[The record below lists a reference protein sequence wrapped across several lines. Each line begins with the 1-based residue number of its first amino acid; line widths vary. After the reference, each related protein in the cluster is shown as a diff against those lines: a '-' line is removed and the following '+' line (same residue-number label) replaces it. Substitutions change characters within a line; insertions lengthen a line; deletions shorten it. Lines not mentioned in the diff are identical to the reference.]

1 MNSTGTRKNKHLWC
15 VCDSAPEGHW
25 VSTQGQPQVHPNA
38 LKDGYA
44 VSSAKKKYT
53 PEGKAAAEA
62 KKGAKRKPAAAASS
76 SSTGSTLAE
85 ADLRIAK
92 ANINDLHTQ
101 LAEVVSQRDELHLQ
115 LHKSMDLGNQ
125 ELSKAARTA
134 NETANAHAKQLRT
147 TKATTGEAIAKMK
160 TMRQHAHGFAEL
172 MLPHAVREQAPDHFS
187 CWASFSGLLDDD
199 QIKEAFGKP
208 KSKSASSAA
217 VYNIDEFN
225 SFAGPAA
232 MNSPAPNVA
241 YNLTVAKVKA
251 SERPADY
258 EPLEPVEPAKVTYKG
273 KGKAPA
279 NAKKRARDDDGDR
292 DGEDDDD
299 DDEEMD
305 ERRRVL
311 GTGLRSPFRTSG
323 GRSRPPPRF
332 PDPLPAAAPVRA
344 RTERA
349 ERTSTSGCAR
359 TVLFVAKRTK
369 FFMCK
374 MTFSIFQEP

>member
-1 MNSTGTRKNKHLWC
+1 MNSTNKRKNKHLWC
-15 VCDSAPEGHW
+15 VCDSAPAGHW

-44 VSSAKKKYT
+44 VSSTKKKYT

-62 KKGAKRKPAAAASS
+62 KKGAKRKPAASS

-92 ANINDLHTQ
+92 ANINDLQTQ

-187 CWASFSGLLDDD
+187 CWASFSGLLDDT
-199 QIKEAFGKP
+199 QIKEAFDKP
-208 KSKSASSAA
+208 KSKSYSSAA
-217 VYNIDEFN
+217 VDNISEF
-225 SFAGPAA
+225 SDVVQA
-232 MNSPAPNVA
+232 
-241 YNLTVAKVKA
+241 
-251 SERPADY
+251 
-258 EPLEPVEPAKVTYKG
+258 
-273 KGKAPA
+273 
-279 NAKKRARDDDGDR
+279 
-292 DGEDDDD
+292 
-299 DDEEMD
+299 
-305 ERRRVL
+305 
-311 GTGLRSPFRTSG
+311 SPFYTVVSAAGSRFCWKECRWRACVRGSY
-323 GRSRPPPRF
+323 GRCHTDRKIET
-332 PDPLPAAAPVRA
+332 PLSLFLVSVSLNTNTKDKSLSWRGLSALSFYREGRA
-344 RTERA
+344 LHTQHAKHTAGNTHRHRRA
-349 ERTSTSGCAR
+349 WAVS
-359 TVLFVAKRTK
+359 
-369 FFMCK
+369 
-374 MTFSIFQEP
+374 